1 MNMDNIKLLE
11 KVEKLSKEKEDK
23 EYQEKLKK
31 AMPFIDKISK
41 IKNELFANE
50 YSNKV
55 LKEIIEKRIN
65 FKFEHDEIDY
75 FKFNINYRLLEG
87 ILQNNFNKSSIKSY
101 SIEKIKEVEKMLIDI
116 KKVIFYIYPIKE
128 EIVRFFNILS
138 LCSSNNI
145 IDSKTIDSYL
155 LTLKDTLHFNENY
168 SPCYLNKS
176 SSKNIYITYRGY
188 SVSFDDDEF
197 IKYII
202 VSEENLEIIKDVEKQ
217 LEEKIDK
224 FIV

>member
-1 MNMDNIKLLE
+1 
-11 KVEKLSKEKEDK
+11 
-23 EYQEKLKK
+23 
-31 AMPFIDKISK
+31 
-41 IKNELFANE
+41 
-50 YSNKV
+50 
-55 LKEIIEKRIN
+55 
-65 FKFEHDEIDY
+65 
-75 FKFNINYRLLEG
+75 
-87 ILQNNFNKSSIKSY
+87 
-101 SIEKIKEVEKMLIDI
+101 MLIDI

-168 SPCYLNKS
+168 SPCCLNKS
-176 SSKNIYITYRGY
+176 SSKNIYIAYRGY
-188 SVSFDDDEF
+188 SASFDDDEF

-202 VSEENLEIIKDVEKQ
+202 VSEANLKIIKDVEKQ

-224 FIV
+224 III